1 MHQNLPFCL
10 KNKSKKAFFSQELS
24 YLATK
29 YQLLDLISV
38 FWVRLVSWC
47 SRYPIVRVLYSKEG
61 VLHAI
66 EAISQLFQGHQH
78 QKNTIFWPKMSKKCQ
93 FWPKSVVMGLGG

>member
-1 MHQNLPFCL
+1 MHQNLPFCI
-10 KNKSKKAFFSQELS
+10 KNQPKKAFFSPKLS

-38 FWVRLVSWC
+38 FWVQVVSWC
-47 SRYPIVRVLYSKEG
+47 SGYPIVRVLYSKEG

-66 EAISQLFQGHQH
+66 EPI
-78 QKNTIFWPKMSKKCQ
+78 
-93 FWPKSVVMGLGG
+93 